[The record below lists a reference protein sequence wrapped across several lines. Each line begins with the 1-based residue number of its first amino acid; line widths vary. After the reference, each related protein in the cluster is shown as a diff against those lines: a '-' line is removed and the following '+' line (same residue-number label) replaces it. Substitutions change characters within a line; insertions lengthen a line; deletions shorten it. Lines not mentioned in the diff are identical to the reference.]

1 MNKSDTRKHYNSYF
15 VMYTILFAA
24 LSILF
29 FYGFWKAKLSFV
41 WNVDGRTQHILF
53 KHKLEIPLWSFSI
66 GYGSDIITTL
76 HYYVIGD
83 PLCLLSIF
91 VPDRYMVHFYD
102 IMILFRVYLAGLS
115 FSVYCFYRKQNN
127 RIAVITG
134 ALWDFIILS
143 L

>member
-41 WNVDGRTQHILF
+41 WNVDGRTQHIHALQFYSDWLQQIAKNILF

-76 HYYVIGD
+76 HYYNRRSALFIIHICSRQIYGSFLWYHD
-83 PLCLLSIF
+83 I
-91 VPDRYMVHFYD
+91 VPCVSCW
-102 IMILFRVYLAGLS
+102 IILF
-115 FSVYCFYRKQNN
+115 
-127 RIAVITG
+127 
-134 ALWDFIILS
+134 S
-143 L
+143 LLLLQKTK

>member
-41 WNVDGRTQHILF
+41 WNVDGRTQHIHALQFYSDWLQQIAKNILF

-102 IMILFRVYLAGLS
+102 IMILFRVYPVSYTHLTLPTTPY
-115 FSVYCFYRKQNN
+115 V
-127 RIAVITG
+127 
-134 ALWDFIILS
+134 
-143 L
+143 